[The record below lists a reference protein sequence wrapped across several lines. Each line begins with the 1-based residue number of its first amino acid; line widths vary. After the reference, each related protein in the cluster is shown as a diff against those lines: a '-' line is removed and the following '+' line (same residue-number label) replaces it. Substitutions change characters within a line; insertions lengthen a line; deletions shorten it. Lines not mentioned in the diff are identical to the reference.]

1 MCIAAK
7 QFKNGF
13 KFCVEYQKDK
23 GISKLP
29 KDITAIIN
37 VEIFGKIEFLVKLLT
52 PFTKAISVLERED
65 SNLGE
70 VWVSFIK
77 VKRYLSK
84 LNRDLFPAK
93 FNELYFHLNRRLDVR
108 ASAFNTDIYVVALYL
123 MPTYRKVCTS
133 KMYTPLKV
141 HKMTFLIARLWQ
153 KMNQFEAESFRQQLQ
168 SYDKNEK
175 PHHCQEKNPL
185 KYWGS
190 LKDTLLGKF
199 ALTLLRLV
207 PTSASVERLFSTLAR
222 TKTKYRNRMEPENL
236 KAHGVIKL
244 ETLNEFKLEKSK
256 DVDIDSVMEWEFDE
270 LQFDEIMNEDEDE
283 EEFLGSESNA
293 FPFDFNME
301 RFYGETDDMEVIS
314 PAIIN
319 HDYNIDDIFNH
330 DYYE

>member
-1 MCIAAK
+1 M
-7 QFKNGF
+7 
-13 KFCVEYQKDK
+13 
-23 GISKLP
+23 
-29 KDITAIIN
+29 
-37 VEIFGKIEFLVKLLT
+37 
-52 PFTKAISVLERED
+52 
-65 SNLGE
+65 
-70 VWVSFIK
+70 
-77 VKRYLSK
+77 
-84 LNRDLFPAK
+84 
-93 FNELYFHLNRRLDVR
+93 
-108 ASAFNTDIYVVALYL
+108 
-123 MPTYRKVCTS
+123 
-133 KMYTPLKV
+133 
-141 HKMTFLIARLWQ
+141 
-153 KMNQFEAESFRQQLQ
+153 
-168 SYDKNEK
+168 
-175 PHHCQEKNPL
+175 

-199 ALTLLRLV
+199 ALSLLRLV
-207 PTSASVERLFSTLAR
+207 PTSVERLFSTLAR